1 MPGTGK
7 IRAVIFDIG
16 RGLIHVDIGRATKAL
31 GVSMSLSPAD
41 VWAAIEKD
49 PRWPDL
55 QEGRMSARDW
65 HLHLSRKLGT
75 ALTLE
80 QFTEA
85 WNQAL
90 DPQPL
95 QNYAL
100 FEALK
105 KNYRLAL
112 LSNTDPI
119 HVAHMEATFSFFRYF
134 PEKARIYSCRIAASK
149 PNPVVYREAL
159 DACKAKAHEA
169 VFIDDVVGYVEGA
182 RSLGLAGIQYQSP
195 EQLRADLKQLGVDIE

>member
-1 MPGTGK
+1 ARSLRDRCCSGAVHSPGYHRRAAIAQSRDTAREPRVAVARRK
-7 IRAVIFDIG
+7 IRAVIFDLG
-16 RGLIHVDIGRATKAL
+16 RVLIRVDIGRATKAL
-31 GVSMSLSPAD
+31 GVSTSLSPAD

-95 QNYAL
+95 QSDAL
-100 FEALK
+100 FASLK
-105 KNYRLAL
+105 KNYRL
-112 LSNTDPI
+112 
-119 HVAHMEATFSFFRYF
+119 
-134 PEKARIYSCRIAASK
+134 
-149 PNPVVYREAL
+149 
-159 DACKAKAHEA
+159 
-169 VFIDDVVGYVEGA
+169 
-182 RSLGLAGIQYQSP
+182 
-195 EQLRADLKQLGVDIE
+195 